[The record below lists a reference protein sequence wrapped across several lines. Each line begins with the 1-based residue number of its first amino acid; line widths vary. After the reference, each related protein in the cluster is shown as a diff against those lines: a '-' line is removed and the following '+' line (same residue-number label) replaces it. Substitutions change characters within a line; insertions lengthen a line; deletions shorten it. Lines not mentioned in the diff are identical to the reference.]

1 MSKEPEVRYFPIPK
15 NLKDMN
21 SNELHEYA
29 AKLADHVLQ
38 QAQDEKD
45 ALEASRFKKF
55 AFKSFRAIAVLTGV
69 FFYFVSLLQ
78 FQDDFIGYGFVSVGI
93 GSLFLAA
100 AFTGKIMKI
109 LKVGFGN
116 K

>member
-15 NLKDMN
+15 NLKEMN
-21 SNELHEYA
+21 SDELHEYA

-45 ALEASRFKKF
+45 ALEASRFKRF
-55 AFKSFRAIAVLTGV
+55 VFKSVRAIAALTGA

-78 FQDDFIGYGFVSVGI
+78 FQDDFIGYGFVSAGI
-93 GSLFLAA
+93 GSLLLAV
-100 AFTGKIMKI
+100 AFTGKITRL
-109 LKVGFGN
+109 LKERFGN

>member
-15 NLKDMN
+15 NLKEMN
-21 SNELHEYA
+21 SDELHEYA

-38 QAQDEKD
+38 QAQDEKN
-45 ALEASRFKKF
+45 ALEASRFKKL
-55 AFKSFRAIAVLTGV
+55 AFKSFRAIAVLTGA

-93 GSLFLAA
+93 GTLLLAG
-100 AFTGKIMKI
+100 AFTGKITKL
-109 LKVGFGN
+109 LKERFGN